1 MRDVVVIR
9 ASNPRWDDCAG
20 FQDTS
25 AATYRTGPGAVSV
38 TRLNTTGLSIT
49 VDARRDPVLDEA
61 TGQFVGEA
69 TSTLA
74 NTTLLCLP
82 HQETA
87 AALPDAAASA
97 PAGDQHGEAR
107 KVAAVAVGSAL
118 AALFI
123 VGTLTAWLVVR
134 SARRAALARRKDPES
149 ARGKDA
155 GSARGEG
162 AGGACGEGAKKS
174 CCAKPKARP
183 GAAADLAYSCVL
195 CLCRGACLCPRDAEC
210 PGAWMRE
217 RQPAGPHAAQDAS
230 ASCMALGEGL
240 DGPGAGAS
248 RSKSL
253 PAWEH
258 STSGDARGPDARGR
272 RTSEDGGRGM
282 HAVMSL
288 QDVLRAR
295 SAQQARPPR
304 RRPRSR
310 RRPGLGARGG
320 LGARACTHAPAGACA

>member
-97 PAGDQHGEAR
+97 PAGDQHGAR

-183 GAAADLAYSCVL
+183 GAADDLAYSCAL

-258 STSGDARGPDARGR
+258 SAGGDARGPDARGR

-320 LGARACTHAPAGACA
+320 LGARACMHAPAGACA

>member
-38 TRLNTTGLSIT
+38 TRLNTTGLSVT

-97 PAGDQHGEAR
+97 PAGDQHGAR

-183 GAAADLAYSCVL
+183 GAADDLAYSCAL

-258 STSGDARGPDARGR
+258 SAGGDARGPDARGR

-320 LGARACTHAPAGACA
+320 LGARACMHAPAGACA

>member
-97 PAGDQHGEAR
+97 PAGDQHGAR

-134 SARRAALARRKDPES
+134 SARRVR
-149 ARGKDA
+149 ARG
-155 GSARGEG
+155 AR
-162 AGGACGEGAKKS
+162 A
-174 CCAKPKARP
+174 AR
-183 GAAADLAYSCVL
+183 A
-195 CLCRGACLCPRDAEC
+195 
-210 PGAWMRE
+210 
-217 RQPAGPHAAQDAS
+217 
-230 ASCMALGEGL
+230 
-240 DGPGAGAS
+240 
-248 RSKSL
+248 
-253 PAWEH
+253 
-258 STSGDARGPDARGR
+258 
-272 RTSEDGGRGM
+272 
-282 HAVMSL
+282 
-288 QDVLRAR
+288 
-295 SAQQARPPR
+295 
-304 RRPRSR
+304 PRSR
-310 RRPGLGARGG
+310 AAPSRRRAPARLPTLRTAVCSVCAEAPVCARATLSAQARGCG
-320 LGARACTHAPAGACA
+320 SASQRGRMRRRTRQHRAWP

>member
-97 PAGDQHGEAR
+97 PAGDQHGAR

-183 GAAADLAYSCVL
+183 GAADDLAYSCAL

-258 STSGDARGPDARGR
+258 SAGGDARGPDARGR